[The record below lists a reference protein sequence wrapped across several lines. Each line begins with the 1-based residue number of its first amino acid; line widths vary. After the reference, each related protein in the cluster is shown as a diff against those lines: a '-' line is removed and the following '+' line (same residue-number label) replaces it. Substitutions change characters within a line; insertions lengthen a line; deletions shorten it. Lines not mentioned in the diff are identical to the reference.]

1 MMLDLKRAMINFLK
15 KEVEHRGFERV
26 VFGLSGGLDSTVV
39 AYLCQEAFGEG
50 AKAVLMPSSKSSK
63 QNFDDAMEIVEIL
76 KIPYEIVKLEE
87 YEKIFSKYDKMDRVR
102 YGNFCARLRMTI
114 LYDIAQRDGSL
125 VVGTSNKSERMLG
138 YGTIYGD
145 LACAINPIGEI
156 YKSDLFGFAK
166 ALGIPQKI
174 IDKKPS
180 ADLYEGQTDEE
191 ELGLKYQEIDN
202 ILKKIL
208 EKDLVLDDLSLVFD
222 MIETEYSENI
232 VKDVLRRIQK
242 NRFKLCHP
250 TVFNPSVKEKI

>member
-1 MMLDLKRAMINFLK
+1 MTELKKAMIDFLK
-15 KEVEHRGFERV
+15 KEVECRGFERV
-26 VFGLSGGLDSTVV
+26 VFGLSGGLDSAVV

-50 AKAVLMPSSKSSK
+50 AKAVLIPSSKSSK
-63 QNFDDAMEIVEIL
+63 QNFDDALEIVEIL

-87 YEKIFSKYDKMDRVR
+87 YEKIFSKYEKMDRIR

-114 LYDIAQRDGSL
+114 LYDIAQKDSSL
-125 VVGTSNKSERMLG
+125 VIGTSNKSERMLG

-156 YKSDLFGFAK
+156 YKSDLFEFAK
-166 ALGIPQKI
+166 VLDIPQKI

-191 ELGLKYQEIDN
+191 ELGLNYQEIDK

-208 EKDLVLDDLSLVFD
+208 EKDLVFDNLSLVFD
-222 MIETEYSENI
+222 MIETEYS
-232 VKDVLRRIQK
+232 KDIIESVLRRIQK

-250 TVFNPSVKEKI
+250 AVFNPSAKEKL